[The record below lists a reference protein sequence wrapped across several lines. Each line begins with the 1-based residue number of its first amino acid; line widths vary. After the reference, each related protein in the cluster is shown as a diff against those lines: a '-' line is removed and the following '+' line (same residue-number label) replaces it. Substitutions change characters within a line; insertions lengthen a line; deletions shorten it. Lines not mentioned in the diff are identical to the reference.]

1 MQGQSAML
9 AYPIK
14 MTFKI
19 LALAPQIYVTDAAG
33 NSVFY
38 VKQKLFKLKENIQ
51 VFRDESQSQLL
62 FTIQADRII
71 DWSAKYHIRDTAG
84 NELGAIRRHGMKSM
98 WRARYDILNQDQ
110 PEFEVA
116 EKSVF
121 TRFMDSMFGEIPVVG
136 MFTGYVFNPTYLIT
150 HARGPK
156 AGQLAMQVVK
166 KPSFLSR
173 DFWLELHDQ
182 EMSELDQAQ
191 IILSMLMVAL
201 LERMRG

>member
-1 MQGQSAML
+1 ML

-71 DWSAKYHIRDTAG
+71 DWSASTIFAT
-84 NELGAIRRHGMKSM
+84 HG
-98 WRARYDILNQDQ
+98 Q
-110 PEFEVA
+110 
-116 EKSVF
+116 
-121 TRFMDSMFGEIPVVG
+121 
-136 MFTGYVFNPTYLIT
+136 
-150 HARGPK
+150 
-156 AGQLAMQVVK
+156 
-166 KPSFLSR
+166 
-173 DFWLELHDQ
+173 
-182 EMSELDQAQ
+182 
-191 IILSMLMVAL
+191 
-201 LERMRG
+201 

>member
-1 MQGQSAML
+1 ML
-9 AYPIK
+9 TYPIK

-19 LALAPQIYVTDAAG
+19 MALAPHIYVTDAAG

-38 VKQKLFKLKENIQ
+38 VKQKLFKLKENVQ
-51 VFRDESQSQLL
+51 VFRDDTQSQLL

-71 DWSAKYHIRDTAG
+71 DWSAKYHIRDAAG
-84 NELGAIRRHGMKSM
+84 NELAAIKRHGMKSM
-98 WRARYDILNQDQ
+98 WRARYDVLRGDQ

-121 TRFMDSMFGEIPVVG
+121 TRFMDGMFGEIPVLG

-150 HARGPK
+150 HASGPK
-156 AGQLAMQVVK
+156 AGQLAMEITK
-166 KPSFLSR
+166 KPSFLAR
-173 DFWLELHDQ
+173 NFWMQLHDQ
-182 EMSELDQAQ
+182 QLPEIDQAK